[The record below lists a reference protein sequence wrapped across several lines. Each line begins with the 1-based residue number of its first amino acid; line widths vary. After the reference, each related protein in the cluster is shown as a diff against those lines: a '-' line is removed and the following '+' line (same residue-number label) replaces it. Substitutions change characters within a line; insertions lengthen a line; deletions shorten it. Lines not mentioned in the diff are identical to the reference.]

1 MTRKMILLEMLDHM
15 VSFLRRFFAAM
26 QRQIAIVLAI
36 ATYENNRKSTG
47 TSLGSWEA
55 IVTPLQIMLFF
66 IVMRVGFSFLR
77 GSNRYAAGG
86 STDMYFNIVVF
97 IASGFAIAFLFRQG
111 AIKALSG
118 LKLRATIYYKRIQP
132 LDVLLALLVNDFRAI
147 STISLGILGLV
158 WYFTWSFQLDSPG
171 LAISVYLL
179 TTLMALGFGVC
190 LVFLGQL
197 NKWVTRIVKRILQR
211 VIIFTSGIFFATFE
225 LPEYTRPFVT
235 WNPILHAVELFR
247 YSMNNQYPIPDI
259 SLSYLVWCS
268 IVLFGFSLILYRTNE
283 SLLLEANDD

>member
-1 MTRKMILLEMLDHM
+1 MN
-15 VSFLRRFFAAM
+15 FLRKLFNAIW
-26 QRQIAIVLAI
+26 RQVAIVLAI

-47 TSLGSWEA
+47 TSIGAWES

-66 IVMRVGFSFLR
+66 IVMRVGFAFLR
-77 GSNRYAAGG
+77 RTDRYAAGG

-97 IASGFAIAFLFRQG
+97 IASGFALAFLFRQG

-118 LKLRATIYYKRIQP
+118 LKLRAPLYYKRIQP
-132 LDVLLALLVNDFRAI
+132 LDILLALLVNDFRAI
-147 STISLGILGLV
+147 STISLAILGLV
-158 WYFTWSFQLDSPG
+158 WYFTWTFQLDSPG

-179 TTLMALGFGVC
+179 TIFMALGFGIC
-190 LVFLGQL
+190 LVFLGRL
-197 NKWVTRIVKRILQR
+197 NKWITRILKRILQR
-211 VIIFTSGIFFATFE
+211 LIIFTSGIFFATFE

-247 YSMNNQYPIPDI
+247 YSMNNEYPIPDI
-259 SLSYLVWCS
+259 SLSYLIWCS
-268 IVLFGFSLILYRTNE
+268 LLLLGFSLILYRTNE

>member
-1 MTRKMILLEMLDHM
+1 MHELM
-15 VSFLRRFFAAM
+15 SFARRLFVAI
-26 QRQIAIVLAI
+26 QRQIAVVLAI

-47 TSLGSWEA
+47 TSLGAWEA

-66 IVMRVGFSFLR
+66 IVMHVGFSFLR

-118 LKLRATIYYKRIQP
+118 LKLRAPLYYKRVQP
-132 LDVLLALLVNDFRAI
+132 LDILLALLVNDFRAI
-147 STISLGILGLV
+147 STISLGIFGLV

-179 TTLMALGFGVC
+179 TVLMALGFGVC
-190 LVFLGQL
+190 LVFLGQF
-197 NKWVTRIVKRILQR
+197 NKWITRILKRILNR

-247 YSMNNQYPIPDI
+247 YSMNNQYPIPGI
-259 SLSYLVWCS
+259 SLSYLIWCS

-283 SLLLEANDD
+283 SLLVEANDD

>member
-1 MTRKMILLEMLDHM
+1 M
-15 VSFLRRFFAAM
+15 SFARSFFVAI
-26 QRQIAIVLAI
+26 QRQIAVVLAI

-47 TSLGSWEA
+47 TSLGAWEA

-97 IASGFAIAFLFRQG
+97 ISSGFAIAFLFRQG

-118 LKLRATIYYKRIQP
+118 LKLRAPLYYKRVQP
-132 LDVLLALLVNDFRAI
+132 LDILLALLVNDFRAI
-147 STISLGILGLV
+147 STISLGIFVLV

-179 TTLMALGFGVC
+179 TVLMALGFGVC
-190 LVFLGQL
+190 LVFLGQF
-197 NKWVTRIVKRILQR
+197 NKWITRILKRILNR

-247 YSMNNQYPIPDI
+247 YSMNNEYPIPDI
-259 SLSYLVWCS
+259 SLSYLIWCS
-268 IVLFGFSLILYRTNE
+268 MILLGFSLILYRTNE
-283 SLLLEANDD
+283 SMLLEANDD

>member
-1 MTRKMILLEMLDHM
+1 M
-15 VSFLRRFFAAM
+15 VAI
-26 QRQIAIVLAI
+26 QRQFDVVLAI
-36 ATYENNRKSTG
+36 AAYENNRKSTG
-47 TSLGSWEA
+47 TSLGAWES

-66 IVMRVGFSFLR
+66 IVMRVGFALLR

-111 AIKALSG
+111 AIKALAG
-118 LKLRATIYYKRIQP
+118 LKLRAPLYYRRVQP
-132 LDVLLALLVNDFRAI
+132 LDILLALLVNDFRAI

-197 NKWVTRIVKRILQR
+197 NKWITRILKRILNR
-211 VIIFTSGIFFATFE
+211 LIIFTSGIFFATFE

-247 YSMNNQYPIPDI
+247 YSLNNEYPIPDI
-259 SLSYLVWCS
+259 SLSYLIWCS
-268 IVLFGFSLILYRTNE
+268 MILLGFSLILYRTNE
-283 SLLLEANDD
+283 SSLLDSVDD

>member
-1 MTRKMILLEMLDHM
+1 MN
-15 VSFLRRFFAAM
+15 FLRRFATGI
-26 QRQIAIVLAI
+26 QRQIAVVLAI

-97 IASGFAIAFLFRQG
+97 IASGFALAFLFRQG

-118 LKLRATIYYKRIQP
+118 LKLRAPLYYKRVQP
-132 LDVLLALLVNDFRAI
+132 LDILLALLVNDFRAI
-147 STISLGILGLV
+147 STISLGIFGLV

-171 LAISVYLL
+171 LAIGVYLL
-179 TTLMALGFGVC
+179 TVLMALGFGVC
-190 LVFLGQL
+190 LVFLGQF
-197 NKWVTRIVKRILQR
+197 NKWVTRILKRIFNR

-268 IVLFGFSLILYRTNE
+268 TVLFGFSLILYRTNE

>member
-1 MTRKMILLEMLDHM
+1 MN
-15 VSFLRRFFAAM
+15 FLRRFAAAI
-26 QRQIAIVLAI
+26 QRQIAVVLAI

-118 LKLRATIYYKRIQP
+118 LKLRAPLYYKRVQP
-132 LDVLLALLVNDFRAI
+132 LDILLALLVNDFRAI

-179 TTLMALGFGVC
+179 TVLMALGFGVC
-190 LVFLGQL
+190 LVFLGQF
-197 NKWVTRIVKRILQR
+197 NKWVTRILKRILNR

-259 SLSYLVWCS
+259 SLSYLIWCS
-268 IVLFGFSLILYRTNE
+268 TILFGFSLILYRTNE
-283 SLLLEANDD
+283 SLLVEANDD

>member
-1 MTRKMILLEMLDHM
+1 MN
-15 VSFLRRFFAAM
+15 FLRRFATAI
-26 QRQIAIVLAI
+26 QRQIAVVLAI

-118 LKLRATIYYKRIQP
+118 LKLRAPLYYKRIQP
-132 LDVLLALLVNDFRAI
+132 LDILLALLVNDFRAI
-147 STISLGILGLV
+147 STISLGIFGLV

-179 TTLMALGFGVC
+179 TVLMALGFGVC
-190 LVFLGQL
+190 LVFLGQF
-197 NKWVTRIVKRILQR
+197 NKWVTRILKRILNR

-268 IVLFGFSLILYRTNE
+268 TVLFGFSLILYRTNE

>member
-1 MTRKMILLEMLDHM
+1 M
-15 VSFLRRFFAAM
+15 SFARRLFVAI
-26 QRQIAIVLAI
+26 QRQIAVVLAI

-47 TSLGSWEA
+47 TSLGAWEA

-118 LKLRATIYYKRIQP
+118 LKLRAPLYYKRVQP
-132 LDVLLALLVNDFRAI
+132 LDILLALLVNDFRAI

-158 WYFTWSFQLDSPG
+158 WYFTWSLQLDSPG

-179 TTLMALGFGVC
+179 TVLMALGFGVC
-190 LVFLGQL
+190 LVFLGQF
-197 NKWVTRIVKRILQR
+197 NKWITRILKRILNR

-247 YSMNNQYPIPDI
+247 YSMNNQYPIPGI
-259 SLSYLVWCS
+259 SLSYLIWCS
-268 IVLFGFSLILYRTNE
+268 VILFGFSLILYRTNE
-283 SLLLEANDD
+283 SLLVEANDD

>member
-1 MTRKMILLEMLDHM
+1 MILFEVGRSSM
-15 VSFLRRFFAAM
+15 SFLRRLFVAI
-26 QRQIAIVLAI
+26 QRQFSLVLAI

-55 IVTPLQIMLFF
+55 LITPLQIVLFF

-77 GSNRYAAGG
+77 GSNKFAAGG
-86 STDMYFNIVVF
+86 STDMYFNIIVF

-118 LKLRATIYYKRIQP
+118 LKLRAPIYYKRIQP

-158 WYFTWSFQLDSPG
+158 WSLTWNFQLDSPG

-179 TTLMALGFGVC
+179 TALMALGFGVC
-190 LVFLGQL
+190 LVFIGQL
-197 NKWVTRIVKRILQR
+197 NKWITKILKRILQR
-211 VIIFTSGIFFATFE
+211 IIIFTSGIFFATFE
-225 LPEYTRPFVT
+225 LPEYTRPLVT

-247 YSMNNQYPIPDI
+247 YSMNNEYPIPDI

-268 IVLFGFSLILYRTNE
+268 TVLFGFSLILYRTNE
-283 SLLLEANDD
+283 SLLLEAIDD